1 MFYYPNNC
9 SHGYYQSHGPSP
21 VDFTYYNYPWHAP
34 PQRQFPDVNI
44 SQLNVSLRKFQELMN
59 QANILI
65 NKMATD
71 SNFTKMLMTAAQK
84 SDKNRVNQLIRSTGI
99 TIKAETTYTPTGIR
113 IVLDNSGP
121 EGGCCDLL
129 IALGW

>member
-1 MFYYPNNC
+1 MFHYPNNC

-21 VDFTYYNYPWHAP
+21 YYNYPWNAP

>member
-1 MFYYPNNC
+1 M
-9 SHGYYQSHGPSP
+9 
-21 VDFTYYNYPWHAP
+21 
-34 PQRQFPDVNI
+34 NI